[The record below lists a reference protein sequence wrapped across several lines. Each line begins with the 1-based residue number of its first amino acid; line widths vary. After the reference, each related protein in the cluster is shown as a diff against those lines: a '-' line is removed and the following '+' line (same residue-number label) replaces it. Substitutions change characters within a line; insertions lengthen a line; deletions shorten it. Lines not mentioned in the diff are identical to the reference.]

1 MFGLEGDPGMAQP
14 APKLR
19 TRRVLRHAGAPGV
32 VQLVCLEV
40 AVVIVLGTAF
50 VSIPL
55 LIAGGAGALL
65 LLAIAFG
72 RADQRWWYEQA
83 AAHWQ
88 LRRRRR
94 SNGRLTSRLP
104 GADARG
110 LALATLADGH
120 IVRNVS
126 DRGRSIGVG
135 SDERGWFVAVGVGT
149 WLDASGERALRL
161 ELDQV
166 VRVLDESSV
175 PVTTLQLVS
184 YLTQA
189 PSGLVDGAG
198 AAARSYQELA
208 GGCPIDQ
215 AVWLVARLSPA
226 DAVEAAAS
234 RGGGIT
240 GVDRAL
246 SAIVGRMEKALAAA
260 GLSYQVLE
268 ADALAQALTLSCG
281 LDRLTAADGAARER
295 WASWRAGG
303 LDHVGYTITR
313 WPGEPAERLVTE
325 LSAGAGCAVGVSIL
339 MRPKGGEVAFVGLVR
354 VVAPTARLRTATKQL
369 TRTGRRLGLRLR
381 RLDGEHAL
389 AVYATAPTGGGL

>member
-1 MFGLEGDPGMAQP
+1 MAQS
-14 APKLR
+14 APMLQ

-40 AVVIVLGTAF
+40 AAAMVLGTAF

-55 LIAGGAGALL
+55 LIGGAAGALL

-72 RADQRWWYEQA
+72 RTDQRWWYEQA

-94 SNGRLTSRLP
+94 SNSRSTSRLA
-104 GADARG
+104 GADAPR
-110 LALATLADGH
+110 LAMATLSDGL

-135 SDERGWFVAVGVGT
+135 SDERGWFVAVGLGT
-149 WLDASGERALRL
+149 WLDASGERSLRL
-161 ELDQV
+161 DLEHV
-166 VRVLDESSV
+166 VRVLDESGV
-175 PVTTLQLVS
+175 PVSTLQLVS
-184 YLTQA
+184 FLTQA

-198 AAARSYQELA
+198 VATRSYQELA
-208 GGCPIDQ
+208 GGCPLDQ

-240 GVDRAL
+240 GVERGLA
-246 SAIVGRMEKALAAA
+246 AIVGRIEKALAAA
-260 GLSYQVLE
+260 GLPYEVLE
-268 ADALAQALTLSCG
+268 ADALAQALMLSCG
-281 LDRLTAADGAARER
+281 LDRVTAADGVARER

-303 LDHVGYTITR
+303 LDHVGFTITG
-313 WPGEPAERLVTE
+313 WPKEPAERLVTE

-354 VVAPTARLRTATKQL
+354 VVASTSRLRAATKQL
-369 TRTGRRLGLRLR
+369 TRTGRRLGVRLR